1 MNFALTLALIIIGT
15 TLGGH
20 LFARLGMP
28 VVIGQMLVGVV
39 LGPSLLNWV
48 PLTHTLS
55 EMSSIGVVILM
66 FAAGM
71 ETDLKQLRRH
81 LLPSVVVA
89 TFGVVLPLG
98 VMYLFGRG
106 IGTSRIESLFI
117 GIIFAATSVSISVAV
132 LREAGVLASRA
143 GNIILGAAV
152 LDDIIAVILLG
163 VFTQQTSGGG
173 KMLPKIGLQ
182 LLFFVLVWLGGRYLV
197 PATMHLSKKLLIP
210 LATPLTALA
219 FCLAL
224 AGLAELVGLSDALG
238 AFFAGIVVA
247 QTKVRAEVDA
257 AVNVVGN
264 AVFIPVFFASI
275 GLQLN
280 LGAGINWG
288 LTVLLTVLA
297 VLTKLVGAGA
307 GTRLCGGSW
316 RDAYIVGAGMVSRGE
331 MALII
336 AQLGRSAGLL
346 SGRYYA
352 MIITAIVAATLIAP
366 LLLRRALHG
375 VNTTHAEQ
383 PVTVSEPAPDAPTA
397 SSTH

>member
-1 MNFALTLALIIIGT
+1 MNFALTLALIILGT

-20 LFARLGMP
+20 LFTRLGIP
-28 VVIGQMLVGVV
+28 VVIGQMLVGVL

-48 PLTHTLS
+48 GMTHTLS

-71 ETDLKQLRRH
+71 ETDLKQLRKY
-81 LLPSVVVA
+81 LLPSAVVA
-89 TFGVVLPLG
+89 ALGVILPLG
-98 VMYLFGRG
+98 VVYLFGRG
-106 IGTSRIESLFI
+106 IGTSKIESLFI
-117 GIIFAATSVSISVAV
+117 GIVFAATSVSISVAV
-132 LREAGVLASRA
+132 LKEAGVLASRA

-152 LDDIIAVILLG
+152 LDDIIAVLMLG

-173 KMLPKIGLQ
+173 NMGVKLLMQ
-182 LLFFVLVWLGGRYLV
+182 LGFFVLIYFGGRYLV
-197 PATMHLSKKLLIP
+197 PVAMRLSKRLLLP

-219 FCLAL
+219 FCLAM

-264 AVFIPVFFASI
+264 AVFIPIFFASI

-280 LGAGINWG
+280 LGAGMNWG
-288 LTVLLTVLA
+288 LTALLTVLA
-297 VLTKLVGAGA
+297 VLTKLVGAGV

-316 RDAYIVGAGMVSRGE
+316 NDAYVVGAGMVSRGE

-366 LLLRRALHG
+366 LLLRHALKG
-375 VNTTHAEQ
+375 MK
-383 PVTVSEPAPDAPTA
+383 TVEVSVA
-397 SSTH
+397 

>member
-28 VVIGQMLVGVV
+28 VVIGQMLVGVL

-48 PLTHTLS
+48 PMTHTLS

-71 ETDLKQLRRH
+71 ETDLQQLRKH
-81 LLPSVVVA
+81 LLPSAVVA
-89 TFGVVLPLG
+89 TLGVVLPLG
-98 VMYLFGRG
+98 VMYLFGRS
-106 IGTSRIESLFI
+106 IGTSNMESLFI
-117 GIIFAATSVSISVAV
+117 GIVFAATSVSISVAV

-152 LDDIIAVILLG
+152 LDDIIAVLLLG
-163 VFTQQTSGGG
+163 LFTQQTSGGNMG
-173 KMLPKIGLQ
+173 LKLILQ
-182 LLFFVLVWLGGRYLV
+182 LGFFVLVYFGGRYLV
-197 PATMHLSKKLLIP
+197 PIAMRLSKRLLIP

-219 FCLAL
+219 FCLGL
-224 AGLAELVGLSDALG
+224 AGLAEIVGLSDALG

-247 QTKVRAEVDA
+247 QTKVRTEVDA

-264 AVFIPVFFASI
+264 AVFIPIFFASI

-280 LGAGINWG
+280 LGAGMNWG
-288 LTVLLTVLA
+288 LTAVLTLLA
-297 VLTKLVGAGA
+297 VLTKLLGAGA
-307 GTRLCGGSW
+307 GTRLTGGSW

-366 LLLRRALHG
+366 LLLRHALRRG
-375 VNTTHAEQ
+375 TQTETATPATRPASTTQ
-383 PVTVSEPAPDAPTA
+383 TSGR
-397 SSTH
+397 

>member
-1 MNFALTLALIIIGT
+1 MNFALTLALIIVGT

-28 VVIGQMLVGVV
+28 VVIGQMLVGVL

-48 PLTHTLS
+48 PMTHTLS

-71 ETDLKQLRRH
+71 ETDLQQLRKH

-89 TFGVVLPLG
+89 TLGVVLPLG
-98 VMYLFGRG
+98 VMYLFGRS
-106 IGTSRIESLFI
+106 IGTSNMESLFI
-117 GIIFAATSVSISVAV
+117 GIVFAATSVSISVAV

-152 LDDIIAVILLG
+152 LDDIIAVLLLG
-163 VFTQQTSGGG
+163 LFTQQTSGGNMG
-173 KMLPKIGLQ
+173 LKLLLQ
-182 LLFFVLVWLGGRYLV
+182 LGFFVLVYFGGRYLV
-197 PATMHLSKKLLIP
+197 PIAMRLSKRLLIP

-219 FCLAL
+219 FCLGL
-224 AGLAELVGLSDALG
+224 AGLAEIVGLSDALG

-247 QTKVRAEVDA
+247 QTKVRSEVDA

-264 AVFIPVFFASI
+264 AVFIPIFFASI

-280 LGAGINWG
+280 LGAGMNWG
-288 LTVLLTVLA
+288 LTAVLTLLA
-297 VLTKLVGAGA
+297 VLTKLLGAGA
-307 GTRLCGGSW
+307 GTRLTGGSW

-366 LLLRRALHG
+366 LLLRHALRRG
-375 VNTTHAEQ
+375 TQTETATPATPSASTTQ
-383 PVTVSEPAPDAPTA
+383 TSGR
-397 SSTH
+397 

>member
-1 MNFALTLALIIIGT
+1 MNFALTLALIILGT

-28 VVIGQMLVGVV
+28 VVIGQMLVGVL

-48 PLTHTLS
+48 GMTHTLS

-71 ETDLKQLRRH
+71 ETDLKQLRKY
-81 LLPSVVVA
+81 LLPSAVVA
-89 TFGVVLPLG
+89 ALGVILPLG
-98 VMYLFGRG
+98 VVYLFGRG
-106 IGTSRIESLFI
+106 IGTSKIESLFI
-117 GIIFAATSVSISVAV
+117 GIVFAATSVSISVAV
-132 LREAGVLASRA
+132 LKEAGVLASRA

-152 LDDIIAVILLG
+152 LDDIIAVLMLG

-173 KMLPKIGLQ
+173 NMGVKLLMQ
-182 LLFFVLVWLGGRYLV
+182 LGFFVLIYFGGRYLV
-197 PATMHLSKKLLIP
+197 PVAMRLSKRLLLP

-219 FCLAL
+219 FCLAM

-264 AVFIPVFFASI
+264 AVFIPIFFASI

-280 LGAGINWG
+280 LGAGMNWG
-288 LTVLLTVLA
+288 LTALLTVLA
-297 VLTKLVGAGA
+297 VLTKLVGAGV

-316 RDAYIVGAGMVSRGE
+316 NDAYVVGAGMVSRGE

-366 LLLRRALHG
+366 LLLRHALKDMK
-375 VNTTHAEQ
+375 
-383 PVTVSEPAPDAPTA
+383 TVEVDAA
-397 SSTH
+397 

>member
-1 MNFALTLALIIIGT
+1 MNFALTLSLIIIGT

-28 VVIGQMLVGVV
+28 VVIGQMLVGVL

-48 PLTHTLS
+48 PMTHTLS

-71 ETDLKQLRRH
+71 ETDLQQLRKH
-81 LLPSVVVA
+81 LLPSAVVA
-89 TFGVVLPLG
+89 TLGVVLPLG
-98 VMYLFGRG
+98 VMYLFGRS
-106 IGTSRIESLFI
+106 IGTSNMESLFI
-117 GIIFAATSVSISVAV
+117 GIVFAATSVSISVAV
-132 LREAGVLASRA
+132 LREASVLASRP

-152 LDDIIAVILLG
+152 LDDIIAVLLLG
-163 VFTQQTSGGG
+163 LFTQQTSGGNMG
-173 KMLPKIGLQ
+173 LKLLLQ
-182 LLFFVLVWLGGRYLV
+182 LGFFVLVYFGGRYLV
-197 PATMHLSKKLLIP
+197 PIAMRLSKRLLIP

-219 FCLAL
+219 FCLGL
-224 AGLAELVGLSDALG
+224 AGLAEIVGLSDALG

-247 QTKVRAEVDA
+247 QTKVRSEVDA

-264 AVFIPVFFASI
+264 AVFIPIFFASI

-280 LGAGINWG
+280 LGAGMNWG
-288 LTVLLTVLA
+288 LTAVLTLLA
-297 VLTKLVGAGA
+297 VLTKLLGAGA
-307 GTRLCGGSW
+307 GTRLTGGSW

-366 LLLRRALHG
+366 LLLRHALRRG
-375 VNTTHAEQ
+375 TQTKLATPATPSASTTQ
-383 PVTVSEPAPDAPTA
+383 TSGR
-397 SSTH
+397 

>member
-28 VVIGQMLVGVV
+28 VVIGQMLVGVL

-48 PLTHTLS
+48 PMTHTLS

-71 ETDLKQLRRH
+71 ETDLQQLRKH
-81 LLPSVVVA
+81 LLPSAVVA
-89 TFGVVLPLG
+89 TLGVVLPLG
-98 VMYLFGRG
+98 VMYLFGRS
-106 IGTSRIESLFI
+106 IGTSNMESLFI
-117 GIIFAATSVSISVAV
+117 GIVFAATSVSISVAV

-152 LDDIIAVILLG
+152 LDDIIAVLLLG
-163 VFTQQTSGGG
+163 LFTQQTSGGNMG
-173 KMLPKIGLQ
+173 LKLLLQ
-182 LLFFVLVWLGGRYLV
+182 LGFFVLVYFGGRYLV
-197 PATMHLSKKLLIP
+197 PIAMRLSKRLLIP

-219 FCLAL
+219 FCLGL
-224 AGLAELVGLSDALG
+224 AGLAEIVGLSDALG

-247 QTKVRAEVDA
+247 QTKVRTEVDA

-264 AVFIPVFFASI
+264 AVFIPIFFASI

-280 LGAGINWG
+280 LGAGMNWG
-288 LTVLLTVLA
+288 LTAVLTLLA
-297 VLTKLVGAGA
+297 VLTKLLGAGA
-307 GTRLCGGSW
+307 GTRLTGGSW

-366 LLLRRALHG
+366 LLLRHALRG
-375 VNTTHAEQ
+375 GTQTELATPATRPASTTQ
-383 PVTVSEPAPDAPTA
+383 TSGQ
-397 SSTH
+397 

>member
-28 VVIGQMLVGVV
+28 VVIGQMLVGVL

-48 PLTHTLS
+48 PMTHTLS

-71 ETDLKQLRRH
+71 ETDLQQLRKH
-81 LLPSVVVA
+81 LLPSAVVA
-89 TFGVVLPLG
+89 TLGVVLPLG
-98 VMYLFGRG
+98 VMYLFGRS
-106 IGTSRIESLFI
+106 IGTSNMESLFI
-117 GIIFAATSVSISVAV
+117 GIVFAATSVSISVAV

-152 LDDIIAVILLG
+152 LDDIIAVLLLG
-163 VFTQQTSGGG
+163 LFTQQTSGGNMG
-173 KMLPKIGLQ
+173 LKLLLQ
-182 LLFFVLVWLGGRYLV
+182 LGFFVLVYFGGRYLV
-197 PATMHLSKKLLIP
+197 PIAMRLSKRLLIP

-219 FCLAL
+219 FCLGL
-224 AGLAELVGLSDALG
+224 AGLAEIVGLSDALG

-247 QTKVRAEVDA
+247 QTKVRTEVDA

-264 AVFIPVFFASI
+264 AVFIPIFFASI

-280 LGAGINWG
+280 LGAGMNWG
-288 LTVLLTVLA
+288 LTAVLTLLA
-297 VLTKLVGAGA
+297 VLTKLLGAGA
-307 GTRLCGGSW
+307 GTRLTGGSW

-366 LLLRRALHG
+366 LLLRHALRG
-375 VNTTHAEQ
+375 GTQTELTT
-383 PVTVSEPAPDAPTA
+383 PATRPA
-397 SSTH
+397 STTQTSGQ

>member
-1 MNFALTLALIIIGT
+1 MNFALTLALIILGT

-28 VVIGQMLVGVV
+28 VVIGQMLIGVL

-48 PLTHTLS
+48 GMTHTLS

-71 ETDLKQLRRH
+71 ETDLKQLRKY
-81 LLPSVVVA
+81 LLPSAVVA
-89 TFGVVLPLG
+89 ALGVILPLG
-98 VMYLFGRG
+98 VVYLFGRG
-106 IGTSRIESLFI
+106 IGTSKIESLFI
-117 GIIFAATSVSISVAV
+117 GIVFAATSVSISVAV
-132 LREAGVLASRA
+132 LKEAGVLASRA

-152 LDDIIAVILLG
+152 LDDIIAVLMLG

-173 KMLPKIGLQ
+173 NMGVKLLMQ
-182 LLFFVLVWLGGRYLV
+182 LGFFVLIYFGGRYLV
-197 PATMHLSKKLLIP
+197 PVAMRLSKRLLLP

-219 FCLAL
+219 FCLAM

-264 AVFIPVFFASI
+264 AVFIPIFFASI

-280 LGAGINWG
+280 LGAGMNWG
-288 LTVLLTVLA
+288 LTALLTVLA
-297 VLTKLVGAGA
+297 VLTKLVGAGV

-316 RDAYIVGAGMVSRGE
+316 NDAYVVGAGMVSRGE

-366 LLLRRALHG
+366 LLLRHALKG
-375 VNTTHAEQ
+375 MK
-383 PVTVSEPAPDAPTA
+383 TVEVGAA
-397 SSTH
+397 